1 MNVLNAFIIDIKSS
15 LDTTEKKKFKR
26 IMFLRNH
33 VPLLYLVVYS
43 QNYDALLAPLMVEKT
58 EIQHLL

>member
-1 MNVLNAFIIDIKSS
+1 
-15 LDTTEKKKFKR
+15 
-26 IMFLRNH
+26 MFLRNH

-43 QNYDALLAPLMVEKT
+43 QNYDALFAPLMVEKT